1 MQGKG
6 AYSREGTL
14 DILFLMCFVGFS
26 VSGLLMDPKVSLI
39 GRNIF
44 VWGNKV
50 ITVPQ
55 ILRCGGGEALAQM
68 PIEAVMPHPWWRSRP
83 GWMGPWVAWA
93 GEEQPCPQHRV
104 GLGEL

>member
-26 VSGLLMDPKVSLI
+26 VSGLLMDPKVLLI

-44 VWGNKV
+44 V
-50 ITVPQ
+50 
-55 ILRCGGGEALAQM
+55 
-68 PIEAVMPHPWWRSRP
+68 
-83 GWMGPWVAWA
+83 
-93 GEEQPCPQHRV
+93 
-104 GLGEL
+104 